1 MNERLK
7 EKLKFETFTEFCNR
21 ADEILETFKI
31 ATMYPKF
38 SIKEYKNYIYKQH
51 TFSDCY
57 ERDMLAKDKCFEWL
71 MSYKYEPMLK
81 NDLYATLGWIGSKHI

>member
-21 ADEILETFKI
+21 ADEILEAFKI
-31 ATMYPKF
+31 ATIYPRF
-38 SIKEYKNYIYKQH
+38 SINEYKNYIYKGH
-51 TFSDCY
+51 KFSDNY

-71 MSYKYEPMLK
+71 MSYMYEDMSI
-81 NDLYATLGWIGSKHI
+81 NDLYSVLGQLKKGK